1 LGNYEEKKPKD
12 GFLMQSWALEISQL
26 EIGYPQKKGA
36 PTRVAGP
43 IDIAME
49 PGELHCLLGPNGV
62 GKSTLLRTLAG
73 IQPAL
78 EGNVSIFSEDLIRV
92 DKKKLSRMLSIVL
105 TDRISYGN
113 LTAYELISLGRT
125 PYTGWFGQLNASD
138 KEKIK
143 WAIENTHTTHLSTKS
158 IHELSD
164 GERQKVMIARA
175 LAQDTPVI
183 LLDEPTAHLDLPN
196 RVDIIRLLRNL
207 ARQTNKAIVMSTH
220 ELDLALQAAD
230 KIWLMTLENQLFSGV
245 PEDLVL
251 QDIFGKVFTREG
263 VQFDKQHGVFKVVEP
278 HCADINVEGEKTGKF
293 WTKRALE
300 RLGYTV
306 TANKAEVGTVS
317 VSNEKTGWNW
327 KYEQAGRSKS
337 YNSIARL
344 IDHLKTKGA
353 DL

>member
-1 LGNYEEKKPKD
+1 LGNYEKKKSKD
-12 GFLMQSWALEISQL
+12 GILMKGRALQISQL

-78 EGNVSIFSEDLIRV
+78 QGKVSIFSEDLLKV
-92 DKKKLSRMLSIVL
+92 HKKKLSKMLSVVL

-113 LTAYELISLGRT
+113 LTSYELISLGRT
-125 PYTGWFGQLNASD
+125 PYTGWFGQLNGRD
-138 KEKIK
+138 KSRID
-143 WAIENTHTTHLSTKS
+143 WAIENTHTQHLANKS

-175 LAQDTPVI
+175 LAQDTAVI

-196 RVDIIRLLRNL
+196 RIEIIRLLRKL
-207 ARQTNKAIVMSTH
+207 ARQTDRAIVMSTH

-230 KIWLMTLENQLFSGV
+230 KVWLMTLDNQLFCGV

-251 QDIFGKVFTREG
+251 QDIFGKVFTGEG
-263 VQFDKQHGVFKVVEP
+263 VEFDKQHGVFKVVEP
-278 HCADINVEGEKTGKF
+278 HCADINVLGDKVGSF

-306 TANKAEVGTVS
+306 TSNNNAVDTIS
-317 VSNEKTGWNW
+317 VSYEKSGWIWNY
-327 KYEQAGRSKS
+327 KRAAKTKT
-337 YNSIARL
+337 YNSIANL
-344 IDHLKTKGA
+344 IDDLKTA
-353 DL
+353 DRKV

>member
-1 LGNYEEKKPKD
+1 MK
-12 GFLMQSWALEISQL
+12 SWALQISQL

-78 EGNVSIFSEDLIRV
+78 EGKVSIFSEDLQKV
-92 DKKKLSRMLSIVL
+92 HKKKLSRMLSVVL
-105 TDRISYGN
+105 TDRVTYGN

-125 PYTGWFGQLNASD
+125 PYTGWLGQLNTKD
-138 KEKIK
+138 KSTID
-143 WAIENTHTTHLSTKS
+143 WAIENTHTQHLASKS

-196 RVDIIRLLRNL
+196 RVEIIRLLRKL
-207 ARQTNKAIVMSTH
+207 ARQTDKAIVMSTH

-230 KIWLMTLENQLFSGV
+230 KIWLMTLDNQLFCGV

-251 QDIFGKVFTREG
+251 QDIFGEVFTREG
-263 VQFDKQHGVFKVVEP
+263 VEFDKQHGVFKVVEP
-278 HCADINVEGEKTGKF
+278 HCADINVVGEEVGGF

-306 TANKAEVGTVS
+306 TSNKSKVDTIS
-317 VSNEKTGWNW
+317 VSYENSGWIWNYNRAAKSKTHD
-327 KYEQAGRSKS
+327 
-337 YNSIARL
+337 SIAKL
-344 IDHLKTKGA
+344 IDSLKTA
-353 DL
+353 DEKA

>member
-1 LGNYEEKKPKD
+1 MKNL
-12 GFLMQSWALEISQL
+12 ALEISQL
-26 EIGYPQKKGA
+26 EIGYPRKKGG
-36 PTRVAGP
+36 PLMVAGP
-43 IDIAME
+43 IDIVME

-78 EGNVSIFSEDLIRV
+78 EGNVSIFSENLHSV
-92 DKKKLSRMLSIVL
+92 HKKKLARMLSVVL

-125 PYTGWFGQLNASD
+125 PYTGWFGQLNSKD
-138 KEKIK
+138 KEKID
-143 WAIENTHTTHLSTKS
+143 WAIRNTHTKHLATNS

-196 RVDIIRLLRNL
+196 RVDIIRLLRKL

-230 KIWLMTLENQLFSGV
+230 KIWLMTMENKLFSGV

-251 QDIFGKVFTREG
+251 QDIFGDVFTRDG
-263 VQFDKQHGVFKVVEP
+263 VQFDKRHGVFKVVEP
-278 HCADINVEGEKTGKF
+278 HCADIHVEGEATGKF
-293 WTKRALE
+293 WTNRALE
-300 RLGYTV
+300 RLGYTI
-306 TANKAEVGTVS
+306 TKDKGEVDTVS
-317 VSNEKTGWNW
+317 VSLEHGQWCWSYSQDSSPKRYRTIAELLERLRLKG
-327 KYEQAGRSKS
+327 GR
-337 YNSIARL
+337 L
-344 IDHLKTKGA
+344 
-353 DL
+353 

>member
-1 LGNYEEKKPKD
+1 LGNYEKKKPEN
-12 GFLMQSWALEISQL
+12 GILMSNCALQISEL
-26 EIGYPQKKGA
+26 VIGYPQKNG
-36 PTRVAGP
+36 PPMSVAGP
-43 IDIAME
+43 IDIAIK

-78 EGNVSIFSEDLIRV
+78 GGHVSIFGEDLLKV
-92 DKKKLSRMLSIVL
+92 DKKKLSTMLSVVL

-125 PYTGWFGQLNASD
+125 PYTGWFGQLNNSD
-138 KEKIK
+138 KSKIN
-143 WAIENTHTTHLSTKS
+143 WAIENTHILHLSDKS

-196 RVDIIRLLRNL
+196 RVEIIRLLRKL
-207 ARQTNKAIVMSTH
+207 ARQTSKAIVMSTH

-251 QDIFGKVFTREG
+251 QDIFGDVFTREG
-263 VQFDKQHGVFKVVEP
+263 VKFDKQHGVFKVVEP
-278 HCADINVEGEKTGKF
+278 HCADINVEGEKVGRF

-306 TANKAEVGTVS
+306 TSKKTGVDTVS
-317 VSNEKTGWNW
+317 VYEESSGWIW
-327 KYEQAGRSKS
+327 KHVKDDKS
-337 YNSIARL
+337 TSHDSIANL
-344 IDHLKTKGA
+344 IEDITNKGGNT
-353 DL
+353 